1 MLNLHQL
8 SDLELRQICYFLTI
22 VEQGNSF
29 SRAAESLH
37 IEQPPLSQRI
47 KSLEKRLKI
56 TLFDRSCRP
65 VQLTPAGLVFW
76 QESRVALTHLQQAI
90 TQSQRAAQGDIGHL
104 SLGVAS
110 SVVNGILPEILRQF
124 RSRYPSVVID
134 LHELTAE
141 QQLQAL
147 RDRRL
152 DLGMEVFSIAE
163 VGQLDSPLQRQVIAQ
178 ESLVIALPEG
188 HPLTMQSSI
197 PLAAIV
203 QEPLILPSLS
213 AFPFYHSFLERCTQE
228 GLQPQLVQTTTA
240 TWMLT
245 LLGMVVAGMGI
256 AVLPSNVLT
265 IQRQGVV
272 YRDIDGLTLKR
283 DISAVWHQQH
293 NSIVL
298 TNFLQLLP
306 SIPTL

>member
-1 MLNLHQL
+1 
-8 SDLELRQICYFLTI
+8 
-22 VEQGNSF
+22 
-29 SRAAESLH
+29 
-37 IEQPPLSQRI
+37 
-47 KSLEKRLKI
+47 
-56 TLFDRSCRP
+56 
-65 VQLTPAGLVFW
+65 
-76 QESRVALTHLQQAI
+76 
-90 TQSQRAAQGDIGHL
+90 
-104 SLGVAS
+104 
-110 SVVNGILPEILRQF
+110 LPEILQQF
-124 RSRYPSVVID
+124 RSRYPAVVID

-147 RDRRL
+147 HDRRL
-152 DLGMEVFSIAE
+152 DLGLEVFPRAE
-163 VGQLDSPLQRQVIAQ
+163 LGELDSPLQQQVIAQ

-188 HPLTMQSSI
+188 HPLAIQSSI

-228 GLQPQLVQTTTA
+228 GFQPQLVQTTTA

-283 DISAVWHQQH
+283 DISAVWHRHH

-298 TNFLQLLP
+298 TNFLELLP
-306 SIPTL
+306 SIPIL